1 MGGLG
6 KGLRAGRLVR
16 FRVLVCVG
24 LLVAVV
30 FALSSCSTEQGG
42 PTNGEDAEPP
52 TREVT
57 REVTKMVTVAE
68 APEDEENAASPP
80 STPPADRP
88 DERPATQQGSPE
100 EVLAL
105 QYRLINAGDYEGAYA
120 LFDDRSKLLITPE
133 QYAAYFEANAPYAI
147 TDYSFLSVDDRG
159 DDASVEAELTASS
172 GSGQETYAVTQ
183 PLVREGA
190 AWRVVMRDEQASTFA
205 GAEQETAQ
213 YEPESTSQSEG
224 DSAPPSEGDSAGF
237 GDGTYQVGSDVQPG
251 TYRTRESSPGCYYAR
266 LGGFSGE
273 FEDLLANGNPTG
285 PAIVTIEPT
294 DAGFESQRCGTWTGD
309 LSAITESKTSFD
321 EGTYIVGTDIEPGT
335 YRNSGSSGCYYAR
348 LAGFTGDFEN
358 IIANG
363 NTDASTV
370 VTIAPTDAGFESQRC
385 GTWTRVE

>member
-1 MGGLG
+1 M
-6 KGLRAGRLVR
+6 
-16 FRVLVCVG
+16 VCVG

-30 FALSSCSTEQGG
+30 FALSSCGTEQGG
-42 PTNGEDAEPP
+42 PTGEDAEPP

-57 REVTKMVTVAE
+57 REVTKTVTVAE
-68 APEDEENAASPP
+68 APEDEENTASPP
-80 STPPADRP
+80 SSPPADRP
-88 DERPATQQGSPE
+88 DEQPTTQEGSPE

-133 QYAAYFEANAPYAI
+133 QYAAYFEANAPYSI

-159 DDASVEAELTASS
+159 DDATVEAELTASS
-172 GSGQETYAVTQ
+172 SSGQETYGVTQ

-205 GAEQETAQ
+205 GDEQETAQ
-213 YEPESTSQSEG
+213 YEPEST
-224 DSAPPSEGDSAGF
+224 PPSEGDSGDF

-251 TYRTRESSPGCYYAR
+251 TYRTRESSSGCYYAR

-273 FEDLLANGNPTG
+273 FEDILANGNATG

-294 DAGFESQRCGTWTGD
+294 DAGFESNGCGTWTGN

-321 EGTYIVGTDIEPGT
+321 EGMYIVGTDIEPGT

-348 LAGFTGDFEN
+348 LAGFNGGFEN